1 MLTALLARCRGT
13 DDLRLLFG
21 HLGYHP
27 DEGDADDPWVPLAR
41 WRTFRVIGAV
51 VSDPRDAA
59 RGMARRLA
67 ATAQPGLVAALG
79 AGALALAVPRLG
91 VGRSSPVLAVP
102 LDRPEPLHLQLLAEL
117 MPRPGATAL
126 EHGLRVG
133 EVLSTEA
140 VGSRFFVAFRRLVER
155 AGAAVESRDA
165 ADRRLLALLPL
176 TRVLFLYFVQAKGWL
191 DGRPDFL
198 RAQLDD
204 TLAQRRH
211 FHRAVLHPLFFGTL
225 NRPTAARSHRDR
237 FGRIPYLNGGLFEP
251 HPLERTAGPVVLPN
265 AFWREAFDD
274 VFERFRFCLRE
285 GDEVGAIAPDMLGRV
300 FEGVMDAGER
310 RASGTFYTP
319 ATLVR
324 DVVIATLA
332 TALADAHLPLEPTAE
347 VLRGGPCPPA
357 RWARLRERLRAIRVL
372 DPAVGSGA
380 FLLGA
385 LEVLTTAWSAT
396 GDGQDV
402 PPGRLR
408 RRLLDGHLFGVDV
421 NPIAVRLAELRLWLA
436 IVADDPEHD
445 ISRVRPLPNLN
456 GVVRQG
462 DTLLDPIAAVRALGL
477 THMPPAEAAAVA
489 SARHA
494 VFSARGPD
502 RALALAALRQAE
514 LRATRAMIAAAVA
527 RGGRAL
533 RELESV
539 ARSPDLFGRRAGL
552 SREQRLQCDLL
563 RARLRDLRV
572 ADRAAARGSVPFFAF
587 EVHHPD
593 AMAAGGFTVVV
604 GNPPWVRAE
613 RLPRA
618 MRSTL
623 ALRFRWWR
631 STGGRG
637 FGHQP
642 DLAVA
647 FLERALELAA
657 PGGAIGLLLPGKLAS
672 AAYAETARRSLVRDT
687 TLTYIHRV
695 PDREAA
701 GFGAV
706 VYPLALVA
714 RKHQAD
720 DSHRVSLTFTAGAT
734 VAQRALQASG
744 PWVLLGDAERAAL
757 DAFKSSGPSLHGV
770 APPMLGVKTGADDVL
785 VGTIVER
792 GAVRWTLRFGAA
804 DVELERGV
812 LRPVLRGRDLAPWR
826 ASPECAVI
834 WPYGRAGALRSELPS
849 AAARWIA
856 VHRARLARRAD
867 YRTGPVWAL
876 FRVRAG
882 IMPNR
887 VVWADVARTATAAV
901 LAYAAPDA
909 VPINTCYVSAAPDDE
924 SALAIAATINSA
936 WGRVLVHAVADEARG
951 GYRRFNARAVGRVP
965 VPVAGAARRRLAAL
979 ARSAHTTHDVDTHE
993 IDEAV
998 ADALGLSR
1006 EVRATLRALAD
1017 DRR

>member
-1 MLTALLARCRGT
+1 MLHDLLARCRGT
-13 DDLRLLFG
+13 DDLRALFG
-21 HLGYHP
+21 HLGYQP
-27 DEGDADDPWVPLAR
+27 DEGDPDDPWVPIAR
-41 WRTFRVIGAV
+41 WRTFRVIGAAV
-51 VSDPRDAA
+51 AEPNDAA

-79 AGALALAVPRLG
+79 TDALALAVPRLG
-91 VGRSSPVLAVP
+91 VGRSSPVLTVP
-102 LDRPEPLHLQLLAEL
+102 LDHPEPLHLQLLGDL
-117 MPRPGATAL
+117 TPRPGATAL
-126 EHGLRVG
+126 EHALRVG
-133 EVLSTEA
+133 EVLSTEE

-204 TLAQRRH
+204 ALAQRRH

-225 NRPTAARSHRDR
+225 NRPAAARTHGDR

-251 HPLERTAGPVVLPN
+251 HPLERAAGPVILPN

-319 ATLVR
+319 AALVR
-324 DVVIATLA
+324 DVVTATLA
-332 TALADAHLPLEPTAE
+332 TALADAHLPLDQTAE
-347 VLRGGPCPPA
+347 VLRGGPCPAPD
-357 RWARLRERLRAIRVL
+357 RARLRERLRAVRVL

-385 LEVLTTAWSAT
+385 LEVLTTAWLAT
-396 GDGQDV
+396 SDSPDG
-402 PPGRLR
+402 PAGRLR

-421 NPIAVRLAELRLWLA
+421 NPVAVRLAELRLWLA
-436 IVADDPEHD
+436 IVADDPERN

-477 THMPPAEAAAVA
+477 THMPAGEAEAVA

-494 VFSARGPD
+494 VFSARGPE
-502 RALALAALRQAE
+502 RAGALAALRQAE
-514 LRATRAMIAAAVA
+514 LGATRAMVAAALA

-533 RELESV
+533 RELRV
-539 ARSPDLFGRRAGL
+539 AATSPDLFGRRAGL
-552 SREQRLQCDLL
+552 SREQGRQCDLL

-572 ADRAAARGSVPFFAF
+572 ADRAAARGSIPFFAF

-618 MRSTL
+618 IRSTL
-623 ALRFRWWR
+623 AHRFRWWR
-631 STGGRG
+631 STGDRG

-657 PGGAIGLLLPGKLAS
+657 PAGAVGLLLPGKLAS
-672 AAYAETARRSLVRDT
+672 AAYAEAARRSLVRDT
-687 TLTYIHRV
+687 TLTYVHRV

-701 GFGAV
+701 GFAAV

-714 RKHQAD
+714 RKHPPGD
-720 DSHRVSLTFTAGAT
+720 GHRVSLALNAGPT

-757 DAFKSSGPSLHGV
+757 DALRSSAPALRAV

-792 GAVRWTLRFGAA
+792 GAVRWTLRFGTE

-826 ASPECAVI
+826 AAAKCAVI
-834 WPYGRAGALRSELPS
+834 WPYDAAGALRRELPP
-849 AAARWIA
+849 AAARWIGI
-856 VHRARLARRAD
+856 HRARLTRRAD
-867 YRTGPVWAL
+867 YRTGPLWTL

-882 IMPNR
+882 FAPHR
-887 VVWADVARTATAAV
+887 VVWADLARTASAAA
-901 LAYAAPDA
+901 LDCAAPGA

-924 SALAIAATINSA
+924 AAFAIAATINSA
-936 WGRVLVHAVADEARG
+936 WVRVLVHAVADEARG
-951 GYRRFNARAVGRVP
+951 GYRRFNARAVGCVP
-965 VPVAGAARRRLAAL
+965 VPAAGAARRHLADLSRA
-979 ARSAHTTHDVDTHE
+979 AHTSHDLDARE

-1006 EVRATLRALAD
+1006 DVRATLRALAD